1 VSDKNIFLK
10 GVTPKKFHPYVVSL
24 FLPQKNYNMDK
35 NKEIKFV
42 GQPILKQIL
51 KLIDAVNIQSLIKKH
66 QSDHYYKAFKTRTHL
81 TTMLFGILS
90 RCDSMTE
97 ICEGLRALGGKLNH
111 LGMEKAPAKSTAS
124 DGLRNRSHVFFE
136 DLYFTLVK
144 KYQSFLSDSRTFG
157 LTFKEVLLIDSTTI
171 RLFSDIL
178 KGVGRNPKGDGK
190 KKGGLK
196 VHMLI
201 DAVQSVGRFVKITA
215 AKVHDKNF
223 LKSLELISHSMIVFD
238 RAYNYYHQ
246 FALWTER
253 QVFFVTRL
261 KKNAVYT
268 VVEELRKHYRKKG
281 QAKVLSDEIIELEY
295 NPEDDNGK
303 KQTKVVK
310 KIRLRKVCYQDEK
323 DRYYEFLINNFDIT
337 AEEVAFLYKK
347 RWGIEIMFKKMKQNF
362 HLHYF
367 YGENVNAIYTQVW
380 CTLIAQLL
388 LTVIQ
393 KIAKVKKAFSV
404 VASLVRIHLISM
416 LDLNQLLRSN
426 NRMFSKQNYS
436 PPGQLSINWGGV

>member
-1 VSDKNIFLK
+1 
-10 GVTPKKFHPYVVSL
+10 
-24 FLPQKNYNMDK
+24 
-35 NKEIKFV
+35 
-42 GQPILKQIL
+42 
-51 KLIDAVNIQSLIKKH
+51 
-66 QSDHYYKAFKTRTHL
+66 
-81 TTMLFGILS
+81 MLFGILS

-111 LGMEKAPAKSTAS
+111 LGMDKAPAKSTAS
-124 DGLRNRSHVFFE
+124 DGLRNRSHGIFE
-136 DLYFTLVK
+136 DLYFALVK

-246 FALWTER
+246 FAIWTQQ
-253 QVFFVTRL
+253 QVYFVTRL

-295 NPEDDNGK
+295 NPEDQNGK
-303 KQTKVVK
+303 KQTKVIK
-310 KIRLRKVCYQDEK
+310 KVRLRKVCYQDEK
-323 DRYYEFLINNFDIT
+323 NRYYEFLTNNFDIT

-362 HLHYF
+362 QLHYF

-393 KIAKVKKAFSV
+393 KLAKVKKAFSV

-436 PPGQLSINWGGV
+436 PPGQLSINWDGVCL

>member
-1 VSDKNIFLK
+1 MSKDN
-10 GVTPKKFHPYVVSL
+10 
-24 FLPQKNYNMDK
+24 
-35 NKEIKFV
+35 EIKFV

-51 KLIDAVNIQSLIKKH
+51 KLIEAVNIQGLINKH
-66 QSDHYYKAFKTRTHL
+66 QSDYYYKAFKTKTQL
-81 TTMLFGILS
+81 ITMLFGIFS

-124 DGLRNRSHVFFE
+124 DGLRNRGQEFFE
-136 DLYFTLVK
+136 DLYFALVK

-201 DAVQSVGRFVKITA
+201 DAVQSVGRFVKVTA

-246 FALWTER
+246 FALWTQQ
-253 QVFFVTRL
+253 QVYFVTRI
-261 KKNAVYT
+261 KKNAVYI

-295 NPEDDNGK
+295 NPEDENGK
-303 KQTKVVK
+303 KQTKLAK

-323 DRYYEFLINNFDIT
+323 NRYYEFLTNNFDVS

-362 HLHYF
+362 QLHYF

-393 KIAKVKKAFSV
+393 KIAKVKKAFSL

-426 NRMFSKQNYS
+426 NRMFSKQNHS

>member
-1 VSDKNIFLK
+1 MSKD
-10 GVTPKKFHPYVVSL
+10 T
-24 FLPQKNYNMDK
+24 D
-35 NKEIKFV
+35 IKFV

-51 KLIDAVNIQSLIKKH
+51 KLIEAVNIQGLINKH
-66 QSDHYYKAFKTRTHL
+66 RSDFYYKAFKTRTHII
-81 TTMLFGILS
+81 TMLFGILS

-111 LGMEKAPAKSTAS
+111 LGLDRAPAKSTAS
-124 DGLRNRSHVFFE
+124 DGLRNRSHKFFE
-136 DLYFTLVK
+136 DLYFSLVK
-144 KYQSFLSDSRTFG
+144 KYKSFLSDSRTFG

-201 DAVQSVGRFVKITA
+201 DAVQSVGRFIKVTA

-223 LKSLELISHSMIVFD
+223 LKSLELISHSMVVFD

-246 FALWTER
+246 FALWTNQ
-253 QVFFVTRL
+253 QVYFVTRL

-268 VVEELRKHYRKKG
+268 LVEVHCKHYRKKG

-295 NPEDDNGK
+295 NPEDETGK
-303 KQTKVVK
+303 KQTKIIK
-310 KIRLRKVCYQDEK
+310 TIRLRKVCYQDEK
-323 DRYYEFLINNFDIT
+323 NRYYEFLTNNFEIT

-362 HLHYF
+362 QLHYF

-393 KIAKVKKAFSV
+393 KMANVKKAFSV

-416 LDLNQLLRSN
+416 LD
-426 NRMFSKQNYS
+426 
-436 PPGQLSINWGGV
+436 